1 MLDGSR
7 VRLEPVS
14 REAHA
19 ADLYAELHQDPS
31 GRQWTYLP
39 YGPFADADALGAFP
53 AADPELVTY
62 AIVVADTGRA
72 EGMASYARIS
82 PLIGSIEVGGI
93 IYGPA
98 LVRSAAATEA
108 MYLLAANAFDRLG
121 YRRYEWKCD
130 SLNEASMAAARRLG
144 FRYEGTWRNATMY
157 KGRNRDTAWFS
168 ITDEEWL
175 VIGPRI
181 AAWLDP
187 ANFVGG
193 RQIRSLSAWQGPNP
207 GLP

>member
-19 ADLYAELHQDPS
+19 ADLYAALHQDAS

-39 YGPFADADALGAFP
+39 YGPFADVDAFGAFLDTTS
-53 AADPELVTY
+53 ADPELVTY

-82 PLIGSIEVGGI
+82 PPIGSIEVGGI

-108 MYLLAANAFDRLG
+108 MYLMAANAFDRLG

-168 ITDEEWL
+168 ITDEEGP

-181 AAWLDP
+181 GAWLDP
-187 ANFVGG
+187 ANFVNGQ
-193 RQIRSLSAWQGPNP
+193 QIRSLASF
-207 GLP
+207 

>member
-1 MLDGSR
+1 MLDGTR

-19 ADLYAELHQDPS
+19 ADLYAALHQDPS

-39 YGPFADADALGAFP
+39 YGPFADAEAFGAFLDAT

-82 PLIGSIEVGGI
+82 PPIGSIEVGHI

-108 MYLLAANAFDRLG
+108 MYLMAAHAFDELG

-130 SLNEASMAAARRLG
+130 SLNAASIAAAKRLG
-144 FRYEGTWRNATMY
+144 FRYEGTWRNATIY

-175 VIGPRI
+175 VIRPRLE
-181 AAWLDP
+181 AWLDP
-187 ANFVGG
+187 ANFVDG
-193 RQIRSLSAWQGPNP
+193 RQIRSLSAW
-207 GLP
+207 